1 MSELS
6 TILVG
11 ALVTMATYFVTKLA
25 EKIPDDGLR
34 TAVKAVMTLAVAFIL
49 ACLQLFIQGNFT
61 WPGLWANLPVIVAS
75 AMTLYGLILK
85 PATKDL

>member
-11 ALVTMATYFVTKLA
+11 ALVTMATYFITKLA
-25 EKIPDDGLR
+25 DGILNDALR
-34 TAVKAVMTLAVAFIL
+34 TATKALMALGVAFVL
-49 ACLQLFIQGNFT
+49 ACLQLLIAGGFT
-61 WPGLWANLPVIVAS
+61 WPGLWDNLPVVVAS

-85 PATKDL
+85 PVTKL